1 MTGDLLQGLLQA
13 IQPSSLLATG
23 AGCLIGLVAGM
34 IPGMTIS
41 AAMIIVLPL
50 TFVLDPNV
58 SIGLF
63 LGLYAGGMLGG
74 SFSAILLNIPGT
86 PSAAATALDGYPLV
100 ARGQAGRALGM
111 AVSASFCGG
120 LFSALCL
127 FLIAPRLADLAL
139 RFRSADLFSLVFLG
153 LTIICSF
160 ASRSWIK
167 GLLSAVI
174 GLAIVTVG
182 QDPVMGTAR
191 FTFGDTNL
199 LSGVHFLTALI
210 GLFAIPQLIENLRS
224 NGPGGRGGS
233 GGPAGSVHGGS
244 PGGPGDISG
253 PGSASQGAVAI
264 GFRKLLPAIA
274 DLRRIR
280 LPVGIG
286 SAVGTFLGILPGAG
300 GPIAAFISYDYAK
313 KTTRRGERFGRGAV
327 EGVAAPEAANNAV
340 TGGALIPMMTLGI
353 PGDPVTAILIGALLA
368 HGLAPGPLLFVE
380 RADFAYGL
388 MFSFFWANVFNLLI
402 ALAGLRLLV
411 KVVAA
416 PRTLLM
422 PAVAILC
429 VVGAWS
435 LRNSLFDVY
444 VMFGFGLLG
453 LAMKWLDM
461 PVVPL
466 LLALVLGRQLEE
478 NLRIALTGSQGDISV
493 FFTSPFS
500 ALFLGLSVVS
510 VVWSITGAR
519 RQRERAP

>member
-13 IQPSSLLATG
+13 IQPASLAATG
-23 AGCLIGLVAGM
+23 VGCLLGIVAGM

-100 ARGQAGRALGM
+100 AQGQAGRALGM

-139 RFRSADLFSLVFLG
+139 QFRSADLFSLVFLG

-191 FTFGDTNL
+191 FTFGDPNL

-210 GLFAIPQLIENLRS
+210 GLFAIPQLIENLRG
-224 NGPGGRGGS
+224 NGRGGAIGHGVPGRPGSPDSPGSPGGRGGTA
-233 GGPAGSVHGGS
+233 PA
-244 PGGPGDISG
+244 
-253 PGSASQGAVAI
+253 AGAI
-264 GFRKLLPAIA
+264 ELRKLLPALA

-313 KTTRRGERFGRGAV
+313 KATRSGDRFGKGAV
-327 EGVAAPEAANNAV
+327 EGVEAPEAANNAV

-435 LRNSLFDVY
+435 LRNSIFDVY

-478 NLRIALTGSQGDISV
+478 NLRIALTGSQGDITV
-493 FFTSPFS
+493 FVTSPFS

-510 VVWSITGAR
+510 VVWSIIGAR
-519 RQRERAP
+519 RQRAP